1 MKIAQPVM
9 QKRQAE
15 IKSKFSGDPKKQQEE
30 LGKLMNEFGS
40 PLAGCLPLIVQMPVL
55 FALFATLRGSPF
67 ADVPYNINLKVVPQD
82 QVAAIDPKP
91 YKSPRHSIFITEKSH
106 FPVVATIPSGTKL
119 GTEESVKVNLQTTNG
134 NSYSEVL
141 SKYDNVSKF
150 LPTWTV
156 SKGSENLKVSQDGTV
171 TALKPGDATIEAKIP
186 GLAAK
191 SGFLFIKALGQVG
204 FYVDG
209 KINWDIATLV
219 GAFGLTL
226 LLSQVLSSQGMPANP
241 QQSTANKITPVMI
254 TGMFLFFPLPAG
266 VLLYMVVANIF
277 QAFQTFLL
285 NKEALP
291 ENLKVSQDGTVTA
304 IKPGDATIEA
314 KIPGLAAKSGFLF
327 IKALGQVGFYV
338 DGSINWDIAALV
350 GAFGLTLLLSQ
361 VLSSQ
366 GMPSNPQQSTA
377 NKITPVMITGMFLFF
392 PLPAGVL
399 LYMVVA
405 NIFQAFQTFLLNKEA
420 LPENL
425 QKILD
430 QQLLAKNE
438 VITTSASTISD
449 KRLPFEPNSK
459 K

>member
-1 MKIAQPVM
+1 VIGFISEKLLIPILDFFYGLVPSYGLAIVALTVVIRIALFPLSAGSIRSARRMKIAQPVM

-15 IKSKFSGDPKKQQEE
+15 IKSKFAGNAKKQQEE

-67 ADVPYNINLKVVPQD
+67 ADVPYNINLKILPQE
-82 QVAAIDPKP
+82 QVATVEPKP
-91 YKSPRHSIFITEKSH
+91 FTSPRHSIFINEKTH
-106 FPVVATIPSGTKL
+106 FPVVASIPNGTKL
-119 GTEESVKVNLQTTNG
+119 GLEDTLKINLQTTTG
-134 NSYSEVL
+134 NNYSEVL
-141 SKYDNVSKF
+141 SKYEEGPKF
-150 LPTWTV
+150 MPSWSV
-156 SKGSENLKVSQDGTV
+156 SKGSENVKISNDGIV
-171 TALKPGDATIEAKIP
+171 T
-186 GLAAK
+186 
-191 SGFLFIKALGQVG
+191 
-204 FYVDG
+204 
-209 KINWDIATLV
+209 
-219 GAFGLTL
+219 
-226 LLSQVLSSQGMPANP
+226 
-241 QQSTANKITPVMI
+241 
-254 TGMFLFFPLPAG
+254 PL
-266 VLLYMVVANIF
+266 
-277 QAFQTFLL
+277 Q
-285 NKEALP
+285 
-291 ENLKVSQDGTVTA
+291 
-304 IKPGDATIEA
+304 PGDATIEA

-361 VLSSQ
+361 FLSGQ
-366 GMPSNPQQSTA
+366 GMPANPQQSTA

-405 NIFQAFQTFLLNKEA
+405 NIFQALQTFILNKES
-420 LPENL
+420 LPDNL

-430 QQLLAKNE
+430 DQLLNKDK
-438 VITTSASTISD
+438 VPSTSPAIND

>member
-1 MKIAQPVM
+1 MIGFISEKLLIPILDFFYGLVPSYGLAIIALTVVIRIVLFPLSAGSIRSARRMKIAQPVM

-15 IKSKFSGDPKKQQEE
+15 IKSKFAGNAKKQQEE

-67 ADVPYNINLKVVPQD
+67 ADVPYNINLKILPQD
-82 QVAAIDPKP
+82 QIAAIEPKP
-91 YKSPRHSIFITEKSH
+91 FTSPRHSIFINEKTH
-106 FPVVATIPSGTKL
+106 FPVVASIPNGTKL
-119 GTEESVKVNLQTTNG
+119 GLQDSLKINLQTTTG
-134 NSYSEVL
+134 NNYSEIL
-141 SKYDNVSKF
+141 SKYDEGSKF
-150 LPTWTV
+150 VPSWSVT
-156 SKGSENLKVSQDGTV
+156 KGSENVKISEDGIVTPLKT
-171 TALKPGDATIEAKIP
+171 GDATIEAKIP

-209 KINWDIATLV
+209 SINWDIAILV

-226 LLSQVLSSQGMPANP
+226 LLSQFLSGQGMPANP

-277 QAFQTFLL
+277 QALQTFLL

-291 ENLKVSQDGTVTA
+291 D
-304 IKPGDATIEA
+304 
-314 KIPGLAAKSGFLF
+314 
-327 IKALGQVGFYV
+327 
-338 DGSINWDIAALV
+338 
-350 GAFGLTLLLSQ
+350 
-361 VLSSQ
+361 
-366 GMPSNPQQSTA
+366 
-377 NKITPVMITGMFLFF
+377 
-392 PLPAGVL
+392 
-399 LYMVVA
+399 
-405 NIFQAFQTFLLNKEA
+405 
-420 LPENL
+420 NL

-430 QQLLAKNE
+430 EQLLNKNQ
-438 VITTSASTISD
+438 VATTSSSINE

>member
-1 MKIAQPVM
+1 VIGFISEKLLIPILDFFYNLVPSYGLAIIALTIVIRIVLFPLSAGSIRSARRMKIAQPVM

-15 IKSKFSGDPKKQQEE
+15 IKSKFAGNAKKQQEE

-67 ADVPYNINLKVVPQD
+67 ADVPYNINLKILPQE
-82 QVAAIDPKP
+82 QVATIEPKP
-91 YKSPRHSIFITEKSH
+91 FTSPRHSIFINEKTH
-106 FPVVATIPSGTKL
+106 FPVVASIPGGTKL
-119 GTEESVKVNLQTTNG
+119 GLEDSLKINLQTVSGSN
-134 NSYSEVL
+134 YSEIL
-141 SKYDNVSKF
+141 TKYDEGSKF
-150 LPTWTV
+150 LPSWSV
-156 SKGSENLKVSQDGTV
+156 SKGSENVSVNNEGIV
-171 TALKPGDATIEAKIP
+171 TPI
-186 GLAAK
+186 
-191 SGFLFIKALGQVG
+191 Q
-204 FYVDG
+204 
-209 KINWDIATLV
+209 
-219 GAFGLTL
+219 
-226 LLSQVLSSQGMPANP
+226 
-241 QQSTANKITPVMI
+241 
-254 TGMFLFFPLPAG
+254 
-266 VLLYMVVANIF
+266 
-277 QAFQTFLL
+277 
-285 NKEALP
+285 
-291 ENLKVSQDGTVTA
+291 
-304 IKPGDATIEA
+304 PGDATIEA

-361 VLSSQ
+361 LLSGQ
-366 GMPSNPQQSTA
+366 GMPANPQQSTA

-405 NIFQAFQTFLLNKEA
+405 NIFQALQTFILNKEA
-420 LPENL
+420 LPDNL

-430 QQLLAKNE
+430 DQLLNKDPITSISPSVNE
-438 VITTSASTISD
+438 

>member
-1 MKIAQPVM
+1 MIGFISEKLLIPILDFFYGLVPSYGLAIIALTVVIRIALFPLSAGSIRSARRMKIAQPVM

-15 IKSKFSGDPKKQQEE
+15 IKSKFSDNPKKQQEE

-67 ADVPYNINLKVVPQD
+67 ADVPYNINLKIVPQE
-82 QVAAIDPKP
+82 QIATIDPKP
-91 YKSPRHSIFITEKSH
+91 YTSPRHSIFITEKAH
-106 FPVVATIPSGTKL
+106 YPIVASLPNGTKL
-119 GTEESVKVNLQTTNG
+119 GTEESVKINLQTTNG

-141 SKYDNVSKF
+141 SKFENGSKF
-150 LPTWTV
+150 KPSWKV
-156 SKGSENLKVSQDGTV
+156 SKGSEYIDVSND
-171 TALKPGDATIEAKIP
+171 
-186 GLAAK
+186 
-191 SGFLFIKALGQVG
+191 
-204 FYVDG
+204 
-209 KINWDIATLV
+209 
-219 GAFGLTL
+219 
-226 LLSQVLSSQGMPANP
+226 
-241 QQSTANKITPVMI
+241 
-254 TGMFLFFPLPAG
+254 G
-266 VLLYMVVANIF
+266 VL
-277 QAFQTFLL
+277 TP
-285 NKEALP
+285 K
-291 ENLKVSQDGTVTA
+291 
-304 IKPGDATIEA
+304 KPGDATIEA

-338 DGSINWDIAALV
+338 DGSINWDIATLV

-361 VLSSQ
+361 MLSGQ

-405 NIFQAFQTFLLNKEA
+405 NVFQALQTFLLNKEA
-420 LPENL
+420 LPDNL

-430 QQLLAKNE
+430 DQLNNKKDVL
-438 VITTSASTISD
+438 TTSPIIND

>member
-1 MKIAQPVM
+1 VIGFISEKLLIPILDFFYGLVPSYGLAIIALTVVIRIVLFPLSAGSIRSARRMKIAQPVM

-15 IKSKFSGDPKKQQEE
+15 IKSKFAGNAKKQQEE

-67 ADVPYNINLKVVPQD
+67 ADVPYNINLKILPQD
-82 QVAAIDPKP
+82 QIAAIEPKP
-91 YKSPRHSIFITEKSH
+91 FTSPRHSIFINEKTH
-106 FPVVATIPSGTKL
+106 FPVVASIPNGTKL
-119 GTEESVKVNLQTTNG
+119 GLQDSLKINLQTTTG
-134 NSYSEVL
+134 NNYSEIL
-141 SKYDNVSKF
+141 SKYDEGSKF
-150 LPTWTV
+150 VPSWSVT
-156 SKGSENLKVSQDGTV
+156 KGSENVKISEDGIVTPLKT
-171 TALKPGDATIEAKIP
+171 GDATIEAKIP

-209 KINWDIATLV
+209 SINWDIAILV

-226 LLSQVLSSQGMPANP
+226 LLSQFLSGQGMPANP

-277 QAFQTFLL
+277 QALQTFLL
-285 NKEALP
+285 NKETLP
-291 ENLKVSQDGTVTA
+291 D
-304 IKPGDATIEA
+304 
-314 KIPGLAAKSGFLF
+314 
-327 IKALGQVGFYV
+327 
-338 DGSINWDIAALV
+338 
-350 GAFGLTLLLSQ
+350 
-361 VLSSQ
+361 
-366 GMPSNPQQSTA
+366 
-377 NKITPVMITGMFLFF
+377 
-392 PLPAGVL
+392 
-399 LYMVVA
+399 
-405 NIFQAFQTFLLNKEA
+405 
-420 LPENL
+420 NL

-430 QQLLAKNE
+430 EQLLNKNQ
-438 VITTSASTISD
+438 VATTSPSINE

>member
-1 MKIAQPVM
+1 VIGFISEKLLIPILDFFYGLVPSYGLAIVALTVVIRIALFPLSAGSIRSARRMKIAQPVM

-15 IKSKFSGDPKKQQEE
+15 IKSKFAGNAKKQQEE

-67 ADVPYNINLKVVPQD
+67 ADVPYNINLKILPQE
-82 QVAAIDPKP
+82 QVATVEPKP
-91 YKSPRHSIFITEKSH
+91 FTSPRHSIFINEKTH
-106 FPVVATIPSGTKL
+106 FPVVASIPNGTKL
-119 GTEESVKVNLQTTNG
+119 GLEDSLKINLQTTTG
-134 NSYSEVL
+134 NNYLEVL
-141 SKYDNVSKF
+141 SKYDEGSKF
-150 LPTWTV
+150 MPSWSV
-156 SKGSENLKVSQDGTV
+156 SKGAENVKISNEGIV
-171 TALKPGDATIEAKIP
+171 TPI
-186 GLAAK
+186 
-191 SGFLFIKALGQVG
+191 Q
-204 FYVDG
+204 
-209 KINWDIATLV
+209 
-219 GAFGLTL
+219 
-226 LLSQVLSSQGMPANP
+226 
-241 QQSTANKITPVMI
+241 
-254 TGMFLFFPLPAG
+254 
-266 VLLYMVVANIF
+266 
-277 QAFQTFLL
+277 
-285 NKEALP
+285 
-291 ENLKVSQDGTVTA
+291 
-304 IKPGDATIEA
+304 PGDATIEA

-361 VLSSQ
+361 FLSGQ
-366 GMPSNPQQSTA
+366 GMPANPQQSTA

-405 NIFQAFQTFLLNKEA
+405 NIFQALQTFILNKET
-420 LPENL
+420 LPDNL

-430 QQLLAKNE
+430 DQLLNKDK
-438 VITTSASTISD
+438 VVSTSPAIND

>member
-1 MKIAQPVM
+1 MIGFISEKLLIPILDFFYGLVPSYGLAIIALTVVIRIALFPLSAGSIRSARRMKIAQPVM

-67 ADVPYNINLKVVPQD
+67 ADVPYNINLKIVPQD
-82 QVAAIDPKP
+82 QVATIDPKP
-91 YKSPRHSIFITEKSH
+91 YTSPRHSIFITEKAH
-106 FPVVATIPSGTKL
+106 YPVVATLPNGTKL
-119 GTEESVKVNLQTTNG
+119 GTEESVKINLQTSDG
-134 NSYSEVL
+134 GSYSELL
-141 SKYDNVSKF
+141 SNFENGAKF
-150 LPTWTV
+150 QPTWKV
-156 SKGSENLKVSQDGTV
+156 SKGSEFLEVSDSGIV
-171 TALKPGDATIEAKIP
+171 TP
-186 GLAAK
+186 
-191 SGFLFIKALGQVG
+191 
-204 FYVDG
+204 
-209 KINWDIATLV
+209 
-219 GAFGLTL
+219 
-226 LLSQVLSSQGMPANP
+226 
-241 QQSTANKITPVMI
+241 
-254 TGMFLFFPLPAG
+254 
-266 VLLYMVVANIF
+266 
-277 QAFQTFLL
+277 
-285 NKEALP
+285 
-291 ENLKVSQDGTVTA
+291 

-314 KIPGLAAKSGFLF
+314 KIPGLAARSGFLF

-361 VLSSQ
+361 VLSGQ
-366 GMPSNPQQSTA
+366 GMPANPQQSTA

-405 NIFQAFQTFLLNKEA
+405 NVFQALQTFLLNKEA
-420 LPENL
+420 LPDNL

-430 QQLLAKNE
+430 DQLLQKNE
-438 VITTSASTISD
+438 IASTGPSITD